1 MPPTFALYSFDKSLR
16 KTLNK
21 GCAWH
26 QLLILAMFELSY
38 FRAAFLQYFSSL
50 LYSMP
55 DHVLCGTEKCSIE
68 EACEA
73 HKGYKYDFD
82 DPDYIDNWVRQ
93 YDLLC
98 E

>member
-1 MPPTFALYSFDKSLR
+1 
-16 KTLNK
+16 
-21 GCAWH
+21 
-26 QLLILAMFELSY
+26 
-38 FRAAFLQYFSSL
+38 
-50 LYSMP
+50 MP

-73 HKGYKYDFD
+73 HKGYKYDFE